1 MAIAPGSGRTA
12 PCRKSNQKPLH
23 FSGERHKLLKGKAVC
38 KVSKLGT
45 PMILCSCNVLSD
57 REIQSALSSGGRP
70 SVGGL
75 FRSLGC
81 EAKCGRCARSIAAA
95 IENCGGGAESCAG

>member
-1 MAIAPGSGRTA
+1 
-12 PCRKSNQKPLH
+12 
-23 FSGERHKLLKGKAVC
+23 
-38 KVSKLGT
+38 
-45 PMILCSCNVLSD
+45 MILCSCNVLSD
-57 REIQSALSSGGRP
+57 REIQAALASGGRP

-95 IENCGGGAESCAG
+95 IDGLGRAGDEACAGEGCESCHAEERAAA

>member
-1 MAIAPGSGRTA
+1 
-12 PCRKSNQKPLH
+12 
-23 FSGERHKLLKGKAVC
+23 
-38 KVSKLGT
+38 
-45 PMILCSCNVLSD
+45 MILCSCNVLSD
-57 REIQSALSSGGRP
+57 REIQSALASGGRR

-95 IENCGGGAESCAG
+95 IEGCSNAADACSDACQSCSAEERAAA

>member
-1 MAIAPGSGRTA
+1 
-12 PCRKSNQKPLH
+12 
-23 FSGERHKLLKGKAVC
+23 
-38 KVSKLGT
+38 
-45 PMILCSCNVLSD
+45 MILCSCNVLSD
-57 REIQSALSSGGRP
+57 REIQAALASGGRP

-95 IENCGGGAESCAG
+95 IEGSGNGADACGGDACQSCGAEERAAA